1 MLFIGILKTRLRRRR
16 FPGVL
21 RQQLRPIPRTPV
33 DPRPL
38 RVGRLGRFCSGCFH
52 IRRWDRRHSS
62 SGAQTT
68 AQFKLNHYRKI
79 VRSLG
84 FKGRK
89 GGVSRYLKLLIV
101 VTVLVFMA
109 GTAVGQTADP
119 RGSDTFD
126 DVPVGHWADEAVGWA
141 VAGGITKGVGEG
153 RFGLDGIVTRAQIMT
168 FLYRTAATLIGV
180 PSGLLTEPRYLSLVT
195 AATGGR
201 SL

>member
-68 AQFKLNHYRKI
+68 AQFKLNHYP
-79 VRSLG
+79 
-84 FKGRK
+84 
-89 GGVSRYLKLLIV
+89 
-101 VTVLVFMA
+101 VLVFMA